1 MKQGKT
7 SANDCQR
14 DIHIAREE
22 EVTLH
27 ALDDLCEYFV
37 NNGLLLMRQ
46 ARCLY
51 SWRMGEI
58 LVRLVKRVRS
68 DFQEHL
74 RNERRSVESY
84 QLMGDGGKS
93 LGRRVT

>member
-7 SANDCQR
+7 GANDCQR

-27 ALDDLCEYFV
+27 ALDDLCEYLYFV

-46 ARCLY
+46 AR
-51 SWRMGEI
+51 
-58 LVRLVKRVRS
+58 
-68 DFQEHL
+68 
-74 RNERRSVESY
+74 
-84 QLMGDGGKS
+84 
-93 LGRRVT
+93 

>member
-7 SANDCQR
+7 GDNDCQR

-37 NNGLLLMRQ
+37 NNVLLLMRQ
-46 ARCLY
+46 AR
-51 SWRMGEI
+51 
-58 LVRLVKRVRS
+58 
-68 DFQEHL
+68 
-74 RNERRSVESY
+74 
-84 QLMGDGGKS
+84 
-93 LGRRVT
+93 